1 LEGQE
6 KIYKKKGNKIR
17 AWEGQ
22 EKLKKNKNKAI
33 NKSLGCGKER
43 FRMCSL

>member
-22 EKLKKNKNKAI
+22 EKLKKNKNK
-33 NKSLGCGKER
+33 SLGCGKER